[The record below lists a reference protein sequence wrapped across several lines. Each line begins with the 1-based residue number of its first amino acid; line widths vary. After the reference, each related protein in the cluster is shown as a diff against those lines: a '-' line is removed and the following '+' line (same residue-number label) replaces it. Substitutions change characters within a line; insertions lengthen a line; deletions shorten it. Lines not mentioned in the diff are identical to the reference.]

1 MIEGAV
7 LLIILGVG
15 YVQVTALGKRVKALE
30 DAAPTVDERARWEAA
45 VREALGTDTAG

>member
-15 YVQVTALGKRVKALE
+15 YIQITALRKRVKALE
-30 DAAPTVDERARWEAA
+30 DAAPTLDERAQWEEA
-45 VREALGTDTAG
+45 VRKVLAK